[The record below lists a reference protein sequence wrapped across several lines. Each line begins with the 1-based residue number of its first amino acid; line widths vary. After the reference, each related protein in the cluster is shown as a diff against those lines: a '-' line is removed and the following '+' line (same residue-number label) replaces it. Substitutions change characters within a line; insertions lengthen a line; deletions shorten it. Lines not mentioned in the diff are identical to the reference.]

1 MIFKSGPLLMRVE
14 CERDEGGLHMRKWIL
29 AFLLTPLFAVATA
42 AIAQEWA
49 YPPTPPPKPA
59 DNTVKRTLPGSTKQY
74 TQAEID
80 DPFNPPD
87 WFPED
92 HPPMPQVVAHGGQRP
107 AGRACAQCHLT
118 SGNGHPESSS
128 LAGLPAAYTIRQ
140 MQAFKDGERK
150 AGRTGV
156 MIAMAKVLTEAEVK
170 DAANYFASLKP
181 AWATIRWSR
190 PTRCRRPISEP
201 APCALRCR
209 TAAPSRSASASSC
222 CHRIRS
228 GLRSRDSR
236 IGFIDHVP
244 VGSIAKG
251 KALADGGDGKTVR
264 CSICH
269 GAELR
274 GLGEVPG
281 ITGRPATYMYRQL
294 NDMKIGNRTGPWVEL
309 MKQVVEKLNEEDM
322 IALVAYLGSRDP

>member
-1 MIFKSGPLLMRVE
+1 
-14 CERDEGGLHMRKWIL
+14 
-29 AFLLTPLFAVATA
+29 
-42 AIAQEWA
+42 
-49 YPPTPPPKPA
+49 
-59 DNTVKRTLPGSTKQY
+59 
-74 TQAEID
+74 
-80 DPFNPPD
+80 
-87 WFPED
+87 
-92 HPPMPQVVAHGGQRP
+92 MPQVVAHGGQRP

-118 SGNGHPESSS
+118 SGDGHPESSS

-156 MIAMAKVLTEAEVK
+156 MIAMAKVLTDAEVK

-181 AWATIRWSR
+181 AVGYNKVVETDTVPKTYVGPGAMRFVSPEGGT
-190 PTRCRRPISEP
+190 EP
-201 APCALRCR
+201 LGQRIIVLPMDPERAHARDPR
-209 TAAPSRSASASSC
+209 T
-222 CHRIRS
+222 
-228 GLRSRDSR
+228 
-236 IGFIDHVP
+236 GFIDHVP
-244 VGSIAKG
+244 VGSVAKG
-251 KALADGGDGKTVR
+251 KALADGGGDKTVR

-269 GAELR
+269 GADLR

-309 MKQVVEKLNEEDM
+309 MKQVVEKLSEDDM